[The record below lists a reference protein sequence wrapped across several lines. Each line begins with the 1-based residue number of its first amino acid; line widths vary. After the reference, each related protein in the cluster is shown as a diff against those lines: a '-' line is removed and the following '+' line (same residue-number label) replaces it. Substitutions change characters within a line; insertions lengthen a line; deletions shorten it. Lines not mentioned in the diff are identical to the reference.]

1 MINWFVTES
10 RFRFV
15 NFPAVR
21 DDSEDSILP
30 SSSNIY
36 PRFILI
42 LFHTDSVLFYYT
54 KTAVELPRLLRILR
68 I

>member
-1 MINWFVTES
+1 MINCFVTES

-42 LFHTDSVLFYYT
+42 LFYSIIPKQPWNFHGC
-54 KTAVELPRLLRILR
+54 
-68 I
+68 

>member
-36 PRFILI
+36 SRFILI
-42 LFHTDSVLFYYT
+42 LFYSIIPKQPWNFHGC
-54 KTAVELPRLLRILR
+54 
-68 I
+68 

>member
-1 MINWFVTES
+1 MINCFVTES
-10 RFRFV
+10 LLRLAGF
-15 NFPAVR
+15 FPVR

-42 LFHTDSVLFYYT
+42 LFYSIIPKQPWNFHGC
-54 KTAVELPRLLRILR
+54 
-68 I
+68 

>member
-1 MINWFVTES
+1 MINC
-10 RFRFV
+10 FV
-15 NFPAVR
+15 NESLLRLADFFPVR

-42 LFHTDSVLFYYT
+42 LFYSIIPKQPWNFHGC
-54 KTAVELPRLLRILR
+54 
-68 I
+68 